1 MMGSVPIL
9 PAILGTALL
18 CGCAA
23 ASQSSPA
30 SKEVE
35 PDCSFRSATTCW
47 TLAGRFPP
55 PRPQAGDPPPSDVL
69 KQRPPVL
76 ASRADSALKAR

>member
-9 PAILGTALL
+9 PAILGTVLL

-30 SKEVE
+30 SQGVE

-55 PRPQAGDPPPSDVL
+55 PRAQAGDPPPGDVL

>member
-1 MMGSVPIL
+1 MTRLVPIP
-9 PAILGTALL
+9 PAILGTVLL

-23 ASQSSPA
+23 ASQSSSA
-30 SKEVE
+30 AQGVE

-55 PRPQAGDPPPSDVL
+55 PRPKAAEPSPSEVFEQPPA
-69 KQRPPVL
+69 L